1 MNKHINKYTIFI
13 CFVTILCLLFPKNII
28 KNSTSNLATIIEIII
43 LIVFAAHN
51 KYYGLIICVM
61 IIFIRSLNSVIE
73 GLEDYN
79 KKKYDKY
86 HEMLNDKKKDT
97 NEHLEKVMNEMKKDK
112 IDDTDIKGFVN
123 HVQIKKYLGD
133 SDNYTPN
140 IKDRIYDAIKS
151 LIPKG
156 VTGAQGEKG
165 DTGKRGDTGKIGP
178 VGPTGMVG
186 PQGIQGEKGESG
198 PQGIQ
203 GEKGESGP
211 QGIQGEKG
219 ESGPQ
224 GEKGESGPQGI
235 QGEKGD
241 DGPQGPTGPVGLPV
255 ASGQSE
261 NYSNYSLY

>member
-13 CFVTILCLLFPKNII
+13 CFVTILFLLFPKNII

-43 LIVFAAHN
+43 LIVFAVHN

-79 KKKYDKY
+79 HDKYNKY
-86 HEMLNDKKKDT
+86 HEMLNDKKKNT
-97 NEHLEKVMNEMKKDK
+97 NEQLEKVIKKMKNDK
-112 IDDTDIKGFVN
+112 INDTDINGFVN
-123 HVQIKKYLGD
+123 HVQIKKYLGNA
-133 SDNYTPN
+133 DNYTKN
-140 IKDRIYDAIKS
+140 IKDVIKS
-151 LIPKG
+151 FMPKG
-156 VTGAQGEKG
+156 VTGAQG
-165 DTGKRGDTGKIGP
+165 KIGAT
-178 VGPTGMVG
+178 GPTGMVG
-186 PQGIQGEKGESG
+186 PQGIQGGKGESG

-224 GEKGESGPQGI
+224 GDKGESGPQGEKGESGPQG
-235 QGEKGD
+235 EKGES
-241 DGPQGPTGPVGLPV
+241 GPQG
-255 ASGQSE
+255 
-261 NYSNYSLY
+261 

>member
-13 CFVTILCLLFPKNII
+13 CFVTILFLLFPKNII

-43 LIVFAAHN
+43 LIVFAVHN

-61 IIFIRSLNSVIE
+61 IIFIRSLNSAIE

-79 KKKYDKY
+79 HDKYNKY
-86 HEMLNDKKKDT
+86 HEMLNDKKKNT
-97 NEHLEKVMNEMKKDK
+97 NEQLEKVIKEMKTDK
-112 IDDTDIKGFVN
+112 INDTDINGFVN
-123 HVQIKKYLGD
+123 HVQIKKYLGNAH
-133 SDNYTPN
+133 NYTTN

-151 LIPKG
+151 FIPKG
-156 VTGAQGEKG
+156 VTGAQG
-165 DTGKRGDTGKIGP
+165 KIGAT
-178 VGPTGMVG
+178 GPTGMVG
-186 PQGIQGEKGESG
+186 PQGIQGGKGESG

-224 GEKGESGPQGI
+224 GEKGESGPQG
-235 QGEKGD
+235 EKGES
-241 DGPQGPTGPVGLPV
+241 GPQG
-255 ASGQSE
+255 
-261 NYSNYSLY
+261 

>member
-1 MNKHINKYTIFI
+1 MYIFYMNKHINKYTIFI

-28 KNSTSNLATIIEIII
+28 QNSTSILATIIEIII
-43 LIVFAAHN
+43 LIVFAIHN

-61 IIFIRSLNSVIE
+61 IIFIRSLNSAIE

-97 NEHLEKVMNEMKKDK
+97 NEHLEKVMKEMKKDK

-165 DTGKRGDTGKIGP
+165 DTGKKGETGKNGP

-198 PQGIQ
+198 PQG
-203 GEKGESGP
+203 
-211 QGIQGEKG
+211 
-219 ESGPQ
+219 
-224 GEKGESGPQGI
+224 
-235 QGEKGD
+235 EKGD
-241 DGPQGPTGPVGLPV
+241 TGPVGTV
-255 ASGQSE
+255 QSE
-261 NYSNYSLY
+261 SYLNYSSY